1 MPAEPQAQQ
10 GRNRDETSE
19 VLAWIWQ
26 RPCIFS
32 VLMGIKLEKQ
42 SHQHPGPST
51 KPASESL
58 FFLSSRQAL
67 GFLGD

>member
-1 MPAEPQAQQ
+1 MPAESQAQQ

-19 VLAWIWQ
+19 VLVWIWQ

-32 VLMGIKLEKQ
+32 VLMGIKLDQQ
-42 SHQHPGPST
+42 SHQHRGPST

-58 FFLSSRQAL
+58 FFHSSLQVL